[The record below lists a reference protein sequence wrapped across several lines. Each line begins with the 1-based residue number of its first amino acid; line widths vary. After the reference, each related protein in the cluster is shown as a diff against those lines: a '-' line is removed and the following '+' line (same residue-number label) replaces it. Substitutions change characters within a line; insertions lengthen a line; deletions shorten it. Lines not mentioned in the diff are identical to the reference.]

1 MFLRSLH
8 KDFLNAAKAETR
20 SADGRGI
27 STEASDREQAGK
39 IRERWHSMETLTCRE
54 YPWGRL
60 LPQATAESFVFA
72 GHISDRKNKRTDR

>member
-27 STEASDREQAGK
+27 STEASDRAIEELWEK
-39 IRERWHSMETLTCRE
+39 RLNERRRAFELRGGTHFSILQLVRFRNESK
-54 YPWGRL
+54 GR
-60 LPQATAESFVFA
+60 AS
-72 GHISDRKNKRTDR
+72 